1 MQFSFFQKIIS
12 FSLIFFLLFGFTIRV
27 PFVAFFGSQT
37 YAESEDFYNLVS
49 IIVDEDIYDDIRSKL
64 VRYTQDIQ
72 WVLENTRVVILPT
85 PSTATAFDIASLNE
99 KLYYEWYKWV
109 RDVDFESK
117 LVGTLLVGDIPVP
130 VVFDESSSSRTIL
143 PYTDFEDKSYTYDHN
158 SDTYQPNPDAA
169 IEVTPEIWHG
179 VISPHSWDPDT
190 DVELIR
196 DYLDKNHD
204 FYRGQW
210 NFSEDL
216 GVINAN
222 AIDDVP
228 AGYEP
233 YVFYYDQFRES
244 QALSYERYQW
254 YQAYTQNIEDISY
267 NRFTRELADKVKD
280 QVLWVQNENLRDL
293 VEKAIPGFDIG
304 QAGDGPDVTNTPDIQ
319 TRFLINESTNKFLD
333 IFNEGT
339 LSDIRKYV
347 YNAGRYNGQG
357 SEVNVDMAPFLISLL
372 DEVSAQIIKNTNN
385 QLEDQ
390 IDTLVQSGLSRD
402 LIIPTTRQIGSSGQV
417 CRSTYTNFYYGQ
429 QGSDI
434 NSAAD
439 CSIYR
444 GSLDSEWKLVE
455 GNRGL
460 NVDNVQDDL
469 RLCTTDIRS
478 DSNGVV
484 TSGIS
489 GYWGGNTPINLDNN
503 SFDSVFTELGDHNVQ
518 WGITPVFDI
527 AGAREVSDSRLVPS
541 PLNCLT
547 PRYILT
553 AESKLVRSWGP
564 DGENTNCQ
572 SSYRVPISGQTAQN
586 WSCSTVNRVWNF
598 SDDFAFQYE
607 NIPNNS
613 WGSCVLDVV
622 KLWNDVLRSHSVA
635 PNCRTVRTPGSG
647 WPDGDPIGGGS
658 RQVCSCPRPTSTYE
672 YKKIPSYIEHKS
684 PTNQEFGEQ
693 LQALTSQSLPV
704 DVDRYIDFVAADGEY
719 ARVDYP
725 HLFRVDVGSEADID
739 LESVDISLKSYLDN
753 ISTDI
758 NTLIS
763 ERNPEKLSGIEKT
776 LYDLTTTGSFPGA
789 DVDLYTSLSDR
800 ELQTLDLDGDQ
811 KEISYYDTLVFA
823 VYWNSLK
830 TASGKYKFIFENYL
844 SDQFGDE
851 NQAFP
856 LPRNKKSYEVTYIAA
871 PGDSQNAYIKL
882 DPESKANNPFAEI
895 IARNIALSTTLL
907 SSNVIG
913 PEDRDGVFACAPP
926 DGVPIW
932 EWIPAVICWLQS
944 NLPPTIS
951 IWEWACGPSLL
962 TKEEQELLHVCQ
974 GDVNKNGINDCI
986 EWKLTDGSL
995 ELESDS
1001 SKYHYN
1007 SVGTLWVSVRDKD
1020 DNLVAFDNISY
1031 VDFRLKRLEIPL
1043 DTDQEFGGNN
1053 IQVIYDEADTAKS
1066 SKQDYQAAQ
1075 KYIRFRE
1082 SRSRVSGGT
1091 ALTYFST
1098 KNSDF
1103 NAEFISDL
1111 RYSDNQDV
1119 ESIFL
1124 ESNTLPVQV
1133 RGDRLF
1139 LNSYSLSE
1147 QDDISPGISQREV
1160 SDLETLFLIDTN
1172 ISRVEDLEQEILE
1185 INESPEKGI
1194 LAITNYSKWG
1204 NVLSLEYPLTLR
1216 LSRDEEI
1223 LYEQSGIVISDLDPY
1238 LALPPIEKSWK
1249 IEISVVDASGYQAT
1263 KTIEYRP
1270 TVPSQLDVELGTTI
1284 SETWGNLTTH
1294 ILTILDR
1301 FENVVSGE
1309 VYNLDLEIDGDG
1321 LVFQETGDRD
1331 ISTNTIEW
1339 YKIFRTLSTDE
1350 TDQNTLNF
1358 QLRDPAGNTLV
1369 ETSRSI
1375 DTLSDIT
1382 IDIEPTT
1389 GPIVVG
1395 GGEYSFD
1402 IELQDGGGNL
1412 LTDFDSRAYL
1422 TLNPLYGSTSSSYV
1436 DIVDGKTTITLQ
1448 TSTIAARDVKLEFQ
1462 VEGIARIIEE
1472 YIDILPEEPI
1482 RIDLSLSR
1490 DQIEASS
1497 DDSTFVYATLRDRYD
1512 NEVFTD
1518 DSTELSLEVERS
1530 SSSIIT
1536 INQDTKT
1543 VKDGKTQFQ
1552 LQGTNIPWIGYFK
1565 VDSSPD
1571 ISENSFEIIGQAP
1584 FIKNRLT
1591 IPTMTNDSGL
1601 TEQGEAFFKEYNNQT
1616 YITRFASR
1624 QWLLWDRAYA
1634 EMSPVLQE
1642 RILEFWDETNSLQ
1655 VNGVGENAGSIET
1668 FYFWNEDDI
1677 RGNSYNGIYSILLG
1691 APYGDITQEKYLAW
1705 AVLFDRDNR
1714 SLAVSSTLSNPYAY
1728 HDILRIGSAGSID
1741 QVLSGDI
1748 TQDIELRPELD
1759 REGRISLDIFNAA
1772 LGTHVWKLYYNFG
1785 NVWPEICSS
1794 DIDVCVWQESG
1805 VFIQSLDSQYTLEE
1819 SSGDISLKNA
1829 FWTSLL
1835 ELKQWG
1841 SIERHSNLYF
1851 EVNTDQLRDYLL
1863 LDVMSGDQTIA
1874 QIALSLRE
1882 NPVDITRDQTLLT
1895 NKLSTLENTLIA
1907 HLKTNQYWSRDI
1919 FQKNGA
1925 TQKVLFYNDPFGD
1938 PGRLDSFH
1946 ESSDLGF
1953 ENISEEK
1960 WLGWEEANKS
1970 LLLFAAGETIGEAT
1984 RQYASFSLIN
1994 LGDPVVSM
2002 KKIPEN
2008 FINAPSIEK
2017 SFDSTLWK
2025 KISDTDNVL
2034 SYQVFDYNNDQRQD
2048 VILVKS
2054 DGYIELLENIDTA
2067 SNFLEKWNLVYAV
2080 DGGPTRLVKVWDF
2093 TGDNYDDIFFVSQDG
2108 EPVIFNNHIKD
2119 FRRISLSEQFSLSG
2133 SIIQAEVF
2141 DMDNDL
2147 RSDIVTLDDAGQIHI
2162 LYGWGDPQNPRF
2174 ESLSVGDWYGIELS
2188 EATISRW
2195 GALYFDG
2202 LPQIDNSGDLSS
2214 LASENTAFADA
2225 INSANSNGVGV
2236 PAPEFFPEHLADRL
2250 LFIDLPYTPVWFDL
2264 EDLSDTEVFERA
2276 VDAGIDTSNYAEFD
2290 GFLRESGDSL
2300 KDFVQEYGSF
2310 VDFNNFSGQ
2319 STQTSFLRSEY
2330 ASSQDIS
2337 IEKKFTDLSPSVLQ
2351 IGDKVAVEV
2360 RIKNTGNQIRNNV
2373 AFVDTI
2379 AKNFVL
2385 DSTEITVLSQDNKT
2399 LPVKQWPGIYD
2410 LLIDWFFL
2418 IPGEEIILEYTLET
2432 LPLRYGYI
2440 QVGLFEEGELGDD
2453 IYGDIILKPDHFNCG
2468 DEADIYTSVSERSYV
2483 EGITNPVCDENTQRL
2498 PDDLTRNTIDTNG
2511 NGVPD
2516 YIDDLVN
2523 NEDDRLEY
2531 AESILEEFHQDS
2543 DNDGIPDRDDR
2554 LPKTNDDDTDILWT
2568 INQIN
2573 ETVDEIS
2580 EELDTVI
2587 EWLSCGFGGG
2597 SCIATPL
2604 NWAPLAPWGDPTLFG
2619 LPIGNGLRVD
2629 EGIPILSGL
2638 TGINIPNPS
2647 GCFQVPT
2654 VYPASPFAFRG
2665 TCTTSLGAGW
2675 SLWVNSPT
2683 NFFRLFATPTLTGG
2697 FGIAACFWA
2706 PASVVWNTPPPG
2718 VSPIA
2723 PGWNCV
2729 VAAVPLL
2736 WCQGEEGD
2744 PRVTGIPFQYPNY
2757 GIIHA
2762 NCPSGTVDKKTLPPE
2777 IDEDFVEQYI
2787 DYKETGNK
2795 TQSLVDS
2802 FKTAFQEVAE
2812 WGGNWNIPSWPL
2824 VNIGWGGD
2832 VDLGLN
2838 VQFDA
2843 SALGSWNFEDV
2854 IQVQN
2859 TRTAGF
2865 PSFLMD
2871 WVTRQLEEVVNKLT
2885 NLPKIFVILPDFSGI
2900 FDAGWEDYSSE
2911 FDQAFEK
2918 QQQVSDQNRQN
2929 IQTQIDGLRWQKRA
2943 LSCSGQDRARCRI
2956 LDLQISGLEQQ
2967 KRVSQPETLSGIKA
2981 AYEFLGNIPLVQIE
2995 SETISINVPWADASS
3010 LDRAL
3015 TDWRFAL
3022 DQWKS
3027 EIARAKSEWDIS
3039 DGDLRDKF
3047 DSDAEGLLRSLERNI
3062 EILEEYK
3069 EFPEKLNELISI
3081 KEVWLEQILCNI
3093 EAISGLIGGWISSNG
3108 ERFKAWVE
3116 LFILIKS
3123 ILKSWQLLIDVF
3135 QWYEEECHQCKNE
3148 RQDLQNFIWTLIGG
3162 VIPQLPIIQFP
3173 KWPDI
3178 ILDLHNVRAGMTVY
3192 LPDFQVNLRPI
3203 VLPTLPTLSLP
3214 DIPNASLSLPELPIL
3229 PTFELPEL
3237 PELPTLPSVE
3247 LPDLP
3252 PPPQIPKLFG
3262 AVEGILN
3269 ILKLVTRVMCIVK
3282 QSPFVPEWRVGD
3294 QIAFITER
3302 NGNIPT
3308 DFIDLTFPQFSY
3320 PVVDAIKVTTFVN
3333 FEFETEFILEAV
3345 RQITAPLDTFSSDIV
3360 SLFKIQVPDVDV
3372 AGAVIDDINVDVEI
3386 DGSVDVNG
3394 QDISSLRGNS
3404 KWFAF
3409 LSMLFAKKIQD
3420 LFVYVHDNKDTTV
3433 SNREFISFVQENL
3446 ASPAV
3451 TSNPRLNEV
3460 RKLWEEVGNLT
3471 YSKEN
3476 KLIQALLDNK
3486 NAKFDELQNIITTEM
3501 RFTKELREDLRDFG
3515 TPTNI
3520 TQTSIFAES
3529 QVEAYNQRL
3538 SWYNEKLVKSAIN
3551 LIEWWDDSYRE
3562 TQISQVAGELKSEIR
3577 QGITSYSDSI
3587 QEPLYASHNGIPH
3600 SSSEVNSCSYGG
3612 SGSGYQYNYEG
3623 IYVLEFDRHYR
3634 LFEYLD
3640 ELRGDEYTTPL
3651 DVDQDGDEDLL
3662 YMVAGEVFLKENL
3675 KNTDTKSY
3683 VNLPPLI
3690 LTADNNSFYN
3700 GDVYYEAING
3710 FQEANV
3716 SDSHIN
3722 IQFQAPTDESRDN
3735 FRMEFY
3741 TIVDKFRHLGDQ
3753 EYIPAN
3759 TKKQIVDA
3767 FADIPKNTLIGSNQ
3781 NYTLGKN
3788 LAYIK
3793 SAWVIPGAKLT
3804 TRKMLN
3810 IKDDL
3815 RENNLVTLTTN
3826 SELYAWRNNFTI
3838 EYYTT
3843 DPEVT
3848 ERVTVEKHTHISFP
3862 ELTSIIGLT
3871 GDAYVAGSIDED
3883 IEGARILQHIGKP
3896 LLAWATLEY
3905 TGNDQNLTESSH
3917 IDIEYYDGSE
3927 VELHMSEVSHYRLYE
3942 LGNNDTQ
3949 HLIRLRVAN
3958 DFYYAKIHTF
3968 RDNIPWTQS
3977 RQILLSPQKQADTQP
3992 PEIGLNQKI
4001 RIPVYQKKTIDLT
4014 PYIYEDSGIGNIRD
4028 VAIDFDFETDNDN
4041 DGDPRNDRD
4050 TQNINILQSPNSIKV
4065 EFWEYEELF
4074 SRQIRI
4080 SLTDGN
4086 DNTGHK
4092 DIDFEVYPPAPQIQ
4106 WYDESTIEGV
4116 IDETLQ
4122 NEPVRIYRVRWW
4134 AIKKLEN
4141 TEGSDVVETTGTGW
4155 YTFGIP
4161 DTTKWLL
4168 LERDD
4173 VEVAS
4178 VDEDSWAISLLSPLA
4193 RVQVLASNDTG
4204 NAEWFPRISIEY
4216 LGDEIFYQ
4224 YIQPEVDPDIS
4235 IIRSRDEITGE
4246 GIYVR
4251 ILDQDAYNYFKVPL
4265 GVRFNPGAVV
4275 LYLRGDDQK
4284 NNVFSVFRDGR
4295 VYSEDTSRYTL
4306 KYQVLDDTTSYILH
4320 DSVTQTDIAEVILEI
4335 DGSYILR

>member
-49 IIVDEDIYDDIRSKL
+49 IIVDEDVYDDVRSKL
-64 VRYTQDIQ
+64 IRYTQDIQ

-109 RDVDFESK
+109 KDVDFESK
-117 LVGTLLVGDIPVP
+117 LVGTLLVGDIPIP

-143 PYTDFEDKSYTYDHN
+143 PYTDFEDKSYIYDHS
-158 SDTYQPNPDAA
+158 SDTYQPNPDAV
-169 IEVTPEIWHG
+169 IEITPEIWHG
-179 VISPHSWDPDT
+179 VISPHSWDSDT
-190 DVELIR
+190 DIELIR
-196 DYLDKNHD
+196 GYFDKNHD
-204 FYRGQW
+204 FYSGQW

-216 GVINAN
+216 GIINAN

-228 AGYEP
+228 AWYEP

-254 YQAYTQNIEDISY
+254 YQAYTQNVEDITY

-347 YNAGRYNGQG
+347 HNAGRYNGQG

-372 DEVSAQIIKNTNN
+372 DEVSAQIIKNTNG

-402 LIIPTTRQIGSSGQV
+402 IIIPTTRKIGSSGEV
-417 CRSTYTNFYYGQ
+417 CSSTYTNFYYGQ
-429 QGSDI
+429 QGSTI
-434 NSAAD
+434 NSAAE

-444 GSLDSEWKLVE
+444 WSTISDGKLVE

-460 NVDNVQDDL
+460 NIDNVQDDL
-469 RLCTTDIRS
+469 RLCTTSIRTDS
-478 DSNGVV
+478 DGTI
-484 TSGIS
+484 TSGVS
-489 GYWGGNTPINLDNN
+489 GHWGGNTPINLDNT
-503 SFDSVFTELGDHNVQ
+503 SFDSVFTELGSHDLK
-518 WGITPVFDI
+518 WGIIPVFDI
-527 AGAREVSDSRLVPS
+527 AGAREVSDESFVPS

-553 AESKLVRSWGP
+553 SESRLVSSERR
-564 DGENTNCQ
+564 DENNFTCQ
-572 SSYRVPISGQTAQN
+572 PTYNVPISGQTAQN
-586 WSCSTVNRVWNF
+586 WSCSTVNRVWSF
-598 SDDFAFQYE
+598 SDDFASQYQA
-607 NIPNNS
+607 IPNNS
-613 WGSCVLDVV
+613 GGSCVLDVL
-622 KLWNDVLRSHSVA
+622 KLWDDTVKSHSVA
-635 PNCRTVRTPGSG
+635 PNCRREDSGSSESEG
-647 WPDGDPIGGGS
+647 
-658 RQVCSCPRPTSTYE
+658 VCSCPRPTSTYE
-672 YKKIPSYIEHKS
+672 YKKISSYIEHKS
-684 PTNQEFGEQ
+684 PTNQEFWEQ
-693 LQALTSQSLPV
+693 IQALTSQSLPV
-704 DVDRYIDFVAADGEY
+704 DKDRYIDFIAADGEY
-719 ARVDYP
+719 ARIDYP
-725 HLFRVDVGSEADID
+725 HLFRVDLASTP
-739 LESVDISLKSYLDN
+739 SVDLDTVNTALKSYLDT

-763 ERNPEKLSGIEKT
+763 ERNPSELSGIEKT
-776 LYDLTTTGSFPGA
+776 LYDFTTTGDFPDA
-789 DVDLYTSLSDR
+789 DIDLYSSLVER
-800 ELQTLDLDGDQ
+800 ELQTLTLDGDQ
-811 KEISYYDTLVFA
+811 KDISYYDTLVFA

-844 SDQFGDE
+844 SDQFAKE
-851 NQAFP
+851 NQVFP
-856 LPRNKKSYEVTYIAA
+856 LPRNKKSYEATYIAA

-895 IARNIALSTTLL
+895 IAKNIALSTTLL
-907 SSNVIG
+907 SANVIG
-913 PEDRDGVFACAPP
+913 PKDGDGVFACAPP

-951 IWEWACGPSLL
+951 IGEWACGPSLL
-962 TKEEQELLHVCQ
+962 TKEEQELLHVCEW
-974 GDVNKNGINDCI
+974 DVNKNGINDCI
-986 EWKLTDGSL
+986 EWKLTGWSL
-995 ELESDS
+995 KLESDS
-1001 SKYHYN
+1001 SKYYYN
-1007 SVGTLWVSVRDKD
+1007 SVVTLGVSVQDSD
-1020 DNLVAFDNISY
+1020 DNLVTFDNISY
-1031 VDFRLKRLEIPL
+1031 VDFRLKRLEIPR
-1043 DTDQEFGGNN
+1043 DTDREFSGDN
-1053 IQVIYDEADTAKS
+1053 IEVIYDREDISKNTAK
-1066 SKQDYQAAQ
+1066 DYEAAQ
-1075 KYIRFRE
+1075 KYISFRE
-1082 SRSRVSGGT
+1082 SRSRVSGGK

-1111 RYSDNQDV
+1111 RYNNSDDV

-1139 LNSYSLSE
+1139 LNAYSLDAE
-1147 QDDISPGISQREV
+1147 DDISPGISGREV

-1172 ISRVEDLEQEILE
+1172 ISRVEDLEQEILN
-1185 INESPEKGI
+1185 INESPEKWI

-1223 LYEQSGIVISDLDPY
+1223 LYEQSDIVISDLDPY
-1238 LALPPIEKSWK
+1238 LALPPIEKSGK
-1249 IEISVVDASGYQAT
+1249 IDISVIDASGYLAS
-1263 KTIEYRP
+1263 KTIDYSP
-1270 TVPSQLDVELGTTI
+1270 AIPSSLDVELGTTI
-1284 SETWGNLTTH
+1284 SETGGNLTTH
-1294 ILTILDR
+1294 ILTIFDR

-1309 VYNLDLEIDGDG
+1309 VYNLDLKIDGDG
-1321 LVFQETGDRD
+1321 LVFQETGDAD
-1331 ISTNTIEW
+1331 ISTSTIEW
-1339 YKIFRTLSTDE
+1339 YKIFRTLSTDIA
-1350 TDQNTLNF
+1350 DQNTLNF
-1358 QLRDPAGNTLV
+1358 QLWDATGNLLV
-1369 ETSRSI
+1369 ETSSSI
-1375 DTLSDIT
+1375 TTLSDIT
-1382 IDIEPTT
+1382 IDVVAKDW
-1389 GPIVVG
+1389 PIVVG
-1395 GGEYSFD
+1395 GGEYEFD
-1402 IELQDGGGNL
+1402 IALQDAGGNL
-1412 LTDFDSRAYL
+1412 LTDFDSRTYL

-1436 DIVDGKTTITLQ
+1436 DIVDGKATITLQ

-1462 VEGIARIIEE
+1462 VEWVARIIEE
-1472 YIDILPEEPI
+1472 HIDILPEDPI
-1482 RIDLSLSR
+1482 RMDLSLSR
-1490 DQIEASS
+1490 DKIEASV
-1497 DDSTFVYATLRDRYD
+1497 DDSAFVYATLRDRYD

-1518 DSTELSLEVERS
+1518 NETELSLEIDTS
-1530 SSSIIT
+1530 SNSVIT
-1536 INQDTKT
+1536 IDQDTKT
-1543 VKDGKTQFQ
+1543 VKDGKAQFQ
-1552 LQGTNIPWIGYFK
+1552 LQGTDIPWIGYFK
-1565 VDSSPD
+1565 ISSSPD

-1584 FIKNRLT
+1584 FAKDRLT
-1591 IPTMTNDSGL
+1591 IPTMTNSSGL
-1601 TEQGEAFFKEYNNQT
+1601 TEQGDVFFKEYNSQT
-1616 YITRFASR
+1616 YITKFASKQR
-1624 QWLLWDRAYA
+1624 LLSSGAYQ
-1634 EMSPVLQE
+1634 ELSSVLQE
-1642 RILEFWDETNSLQ
+1642 RVLEFWDETNSLE

-1668 FYFWNEDDI
+1668 FYFWDEEDI
-1677 RGNSYNGIYSILLG
+1677 RGNAYNGIYSILLG

-1705 AVLFDRDNR
+1705 GMLFDRDNR
-1714 SLAVSSTLSNPYAY
+1714 SLAVSSTLSSPYAY
-1728 HDILRIGSAGSID
+1728 HDILRIWSAGSIA
-1741 QVLSGDI
+1741 QILSGDI

-1759 REGRISLDIFNAA
+1759 RDGRISLDIFNAA
-1772 LGTHVWKLYYNFG
+1772 LGTHVWQLYYNFG
-1785 NVWPEICSS
+1785 DTKSEICSS
-1794 DIDVCVWQESG
+1794 DIDECVWQNSW
-1805 VFIQSLDSQYTLEE
+1805 VFIQSLDSQYTLDE
-1819 SSGDISLKNA
+1819 SGGDITLKNT
-1829 FWTSLL
+1829 FGTSLL
-1835 ELKQWG
+1835 ELRQWG
-1841 SIERHSNLYF
+1841 SIQRNSNVYF

-1863 LDVMSGDQTIA
+1863 LNVMSGDQAIA
-1874 QIALSLRE
+1874 QVAMSLRD
-1882 NPVDITRDQTLLT
+1882 NPVHITRDKTLLT
-1895 NKLSTLENTLIA
+1895 NKLTTLKNTLIVY
-1907 HLKTNQYWSRDI
+1907 LKTNQYGSRDI

-1938 PGRLDSFH
+1938 SSRLDSFH
-1946 ESSDLGF
+1946 ESFEWGF

-1960 WLGWEEANKS
+1960 WLGWEQANKS

-2002 KKIPEN
+2002 KKIPRN

-2017 SFDSTLWK
+2017 SFDATIWK

-2034 SYQVFDYNNDQRQD
+2034 SYQVLDYNNDQKQD
-2048 VILVKS
+2048 VVLVKS
-2054 DGYIELLENIDTA
+2054 DGYIELLENVDTA

-2080 DGGPTRLVKVWDF
+2080 DGGPSRLVKVWDF
-2093 TGDNYDDIFFVSQDG
+2093 TWDNYDDIFFVSSDG

-2119 FRRISLSEQFSLSG
+2119 FRRISLSEQFTLSG

-2141 DMDNDL
+2141 DMDNDS

-2162 LYGWGDPQNPRF
+2162 FYGWGDAQNPRF
-2174 ESLSVGDWYGIELS
+2174 ESLSVGDGYGIKLS

-2202 LPQIDNSGDLSS
+2202 LPQIDNSGNLSS
-2214 LASENTAFADA
+2214 LASGNNAFVEA
-2225 INSANSNGVGV
+2225 INSASSDGVGV

-2250 LFIDLPYTPVWFDL
+2250 LFIDLPYTPIWFDL
-2264 EDLSDTEVFERA
+2264 EDLSDTEVFRRA
-2276 VDAGIDTSNYAEFD
+2276 IDAGIDTSNYAEFD
-2290 GFLRESGDSL
+2290 SFLTESGDSL
-2300 KDFVQEYGSF
+2300 KDFVEEYGSF

-2330 ASSQDIS
+2330 VSSQGIT
-2337 IEKKFTDLSPSVLQ
+2337 IEKKFSDLSPEFLQ
-2351 IGDKVAVEV
+2351 TGDTVAVEI
-2360 RIKNTGNQIRNNV
+2360 RMQNTGNQTRNNI

-2379 AKNFVL
+2379 ARNFVL
-2385 DSTEITVLSQDNKT
+2385 DSEEITVLSEWNQT

-2418 IPGEEIILEYTLET
+2418 TPGEEVVLQYTLKT
-2432 LPLRYGYI
+2432 LPLKYGYL

-2468 DEADIYTSVSERSYV
+2468 DEADIYTSVSERSYI
-2483 EGITNPVCDENTQRL
+2483 EGTTTPVCDENAQRL
-2498 PDDLTRNTIDTNG
+2498 PDDLTRNTIDTDG

-2516 YIDDLVN
+2516 YIDDLAN
-2523 NEDDRLEY
+2523 NEDDRRDY
-2531 AESILEEFHQDS
+2531 AEDILEEFHQDS

-2554 LPKTNDDDTDILWT
+2554 LPNTNDDDTDILGT

-2587 EWLSCGFGGG
+2587 EWLSCGFGWG

-2604 NWAPLAPWGDPTLFG
+2604 NWAPLAPGGDPTLFG
-2619 LPIGNGLRVD
+2619 MPIGNGLRVD

-2647 GCFQVPT
+2647 GCFQVPS

-2665 TCTTSLGAGW
+2665 TCNTSLGAGW

-2723 PGWNCV
+2723 PGGNCV

-2757 GIIHA
+2757 GVIHA
-2762 NCPSGTVDKKTLPPE
+2762 NCPSGTVDQKTLPPE
-2777 IDEDFVEQYI
+2777 IDADFVEEYI
-2787 DYKETGNK
+2787 EYKETWNK
-2795 TQSLVDS
+2795 TQSLVDN
-2802 FKTAFQEVAE
+2802 FKEAFQEVAE
-2812 WGGNWNIPSWPL
+2812 WGGNWNIPSGPL

-2843 SALGSWNFEDV
+2843 SALGSGNFEDV

-2859 TRTAGF
+2859 TRTSGF

-2900 FDAGWEDYSSE
+2900 FDAGWEDYSSQ
-2911 FDQAFEK
+2911 FDEAFQK
-2918 QQQVSDQNRQN
+2918 QQQTSDQNRQN

-2943 LSCSGQDRARCRI
+2943 LECSGDDRARCRI

-2967 KRVSQPETLSGIKA
+2967 KRISQPETLSGIKA

-2995 SETISINVPWADASS
+2995 SETISVNVPWADASS

-3015 TDWRFAL
+3015 TDWRFTL
-3022 DQWKS
+3022 DQWKA
-3027 EIARAKSEWDIS
+3027 EISRAQSQWEIS
-3039 DGDLRDKF
+3039 DENLRNKL
-3047 DSDAEGLLRSLERNI
+3047 DSDAEGLVRSLERNI

-3203 VLPTLPTLSLP
+3203 VLPTLPTLKLP
-3214 DIPNASLSLPELPIL
+3214 DSPNASLSLPELPIL

-3237 PELPTLPSVE
+3237 PELPSLPSVE

-3269 ILKLVTRVMCIVK
+3269 IMKLVTKVMCIVK

-3308 DFIDLTFPQFSY
+3308 DFIDITFPQFSY

-3360 SLFKIQVPDVDV
+3360 SLFKIQVPDVDFS
-3372 AGAVIDDINVDVEI
+3372 GAVIDDINVDLEI

-3394 QDISSLRGNS
+3394 QDISSLRGSS
-3404 KWFAF
+3404 KWFAV
-3409 LSMLFAKKIQD
+3409 LSTLFAKKIQD

-3433 SNREFISFVQENL
+3433 SNREFIAFVQENL
-3446 ASPAV
+3446 SSSAV

-3486 NAKFDELQNIITTEM
+3486 NAKFEELQNIITTEI
-3501 RFTKELREDLRDFG
+3501 RLTEELREDLRDLG
-3515 TPTNI
+3515 TPSII
-3520 TQTSIFAES
+3520 TQTSIFSES
-3529 QVEAYNQRL
+3529 QVESYNQRL
-3538 SWYNEKLVKSAIN
+3538 TWYNEKLVESAIS
-3551 LIEWWDDSYRE
+3551 LIEWGSDDYGE
-3562 TQISQVAGELKSEIR
+3562 AELTQTAEELKSEIST
-3577 QGITSYSDSI
+3577 GISSYSDS
-3587 QEPLYASHNGIPH
+3587 LYAAHNGIPH
-3600 SSSEVNSCSYGG
+3600 SSDEVNSCSYGG

-3623 IYVLEFDRHYR
+3623 MYVLEFDRHYR

-3640 ELRGDEYTTPL
+3640 ELRGDEYTTPI
-3651 DVDQDGDEDLL
+3651 DIDQDGDDDLL

-3675 KNTDTKSY
+3675 KNTDIKSY

-3690 LTADNNSFYN
+3690 LTVDDNSFYN
-3700 GDVYYEAING
+3700 GDIYYEAING

-3722 IQFQAPTDESRDN
+3722 IQFQAPTDTASDN

-3741 TIVDKFRHLGDQ
+3741 TIVDKFRHLWDE
-3753 EYIPAN
+3753 EYIPLN
-3759 TKKQIVDA
+3759 IKKQVVDA
-3767 FADIPKNTLIGSNQ
+3767 FADIPENTLIGSNQ
-3781 NYTLGKN
+3781 NYTLRKN
-3788 LAYIK
+3788 LASIK
-3793 SAWVIPGAKLT
+3793 SAGVIPGAKLT

-3810 IKDDL
+3810 IRDDL
-3815 RENNLVTLTTN
+3815 RENNLVTLTRD
-3826 SELYAWRNNFTI
+3826 SQLYAGRNNFTI

-3843 DPEVT
+3843 DPDTT
-3848 ERVTVEKHTHISFP
+3848 ESITVEKYTNISFP
-3862 ELTSIIGLT
+3862 ESTSIVGLS
-3871 GDAYVAGSIDED
+3871 GDAYVASSIHED

-3896 LLAWATLEY
+3896 LVEWATLEY
-3905 TGNDQNLTESSH
+3905 AGNDQNLTESSH

-3942 LGNNDTQ
+3942 LGNNDTE
-3949 HLIRLRVAN
+3949 HLIRLRVEN

-3968 RDNIPWTQS
+3968 RDNIIWTQS

-3992 PEIGLNQKI
+3992 PEVGLNQKI

-4028 VAIDFDFETDNDN
+4028 VAIDFDFETDNDS

-4050 TQNINILQSPNSIKV
+4050 TQNINILQTPNSIKV

-4086 DNTGHK
+4086 DNTGYK

-4106 WYDESTIEGV
+4106 WYDDSTIEGV

-4122 NEPVRIYRVRWW
+4122 DEPVRIYRVRWW

-4141 TEGSDVVETTGTGW
+4141 TQWSDVVETTGTGG
-4155 YTFGIP
+4155 YSFGVP
-4161 DTTKWLL
+4161 NTAKWLL
-4168 LERDD
+4168 LERDE

-4193 RVQVLASNDTG
+4193 RVQVLASNDSS

-4216 LGDEIFYQ
+4216 LGDEVFYQ

-4235 IIRSRDEITGE
+4235 VIRSRDEITTE
-4246 GIYVR
+4246 GIYIR
-4251 ILDQDAYNYFKVPL
+4251 ILDPDTYGHFKVPL

-4275 LYLRGDDQK
+4275 LYLRGDDEK
-4284 NNVFSVFRDGR
+4284 NDVFSIFRDGR
-4295 VYSEDTSRYTL
+4295 IYSGNTNRYTL
-4306 KYQVLDDTTSYILH
+4306 KYQVLDDTTSYVLH

-4335 DGSYILR
+4335 EGSYILR